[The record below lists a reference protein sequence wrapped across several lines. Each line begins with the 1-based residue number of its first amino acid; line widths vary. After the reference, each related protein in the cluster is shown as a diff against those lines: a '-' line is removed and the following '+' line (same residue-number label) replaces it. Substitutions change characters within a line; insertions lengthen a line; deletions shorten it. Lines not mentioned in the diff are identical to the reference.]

1 MGCLVRLTGALLL
14 LLVIAIAARRT
25 LERAAP
31 IPPPGPGEKDTVVDG
46 VRWRSREAA
55 GRGPETVIYLHG
67 LFSSSATWKRVLA
80 SAAGGRPAIAVDL
93 PGFGYSDR
101 PWPYDYTVG
110 GQAQALLRFLDVRGI
125 ERIACAGSSL
135 GGAVCLIAAAARPQ
149 RVRALV
155 LVDAASPRSRVPWNF
170 RLLRV
175 SGIGELEMELFT
187 RPVMEVALR
196 WRLYAHS
203 DRVTVETIDDWW
215 TPIKVPGTRR
225 AALVAIRSS
234 PRGYENLLE
243 RIQTP
248 ALVLW
253 GRRTACCRP
262 RKDSASPPPSAT
274 PVCSSC
280 PTSATSPRKKPPKN
294 SAAPSASFSTASPAA
309 DPGSGGGSLALD
321 HEDFQ
326 RRSPGILRAAGRG

>member
-1 MGCLVRLTGALLL
+1 MGCLVRLTGTLLL

-31 IPPPGPGEKDTVVDG
+31 IPPPGPGEKDTIVDG
-46 VRWRSREAA
+46 VRWRSREVA
-55 GRGPETVIYLHG
+55 GHGAETVIFLHG

-125 ERIACAGSSL
+125 ERIACVGSSL

-149 RVRALV
+149 SVRALV
-155 LVDAASPRSRVPWNF
+155 LVDAASPRARVPWNF
-170 RLLRV
+170 RLLRA

-203 DRVTVETIDDWW
+203 DRVTAETIDDWW

-234 PRGYENLLE
+234 PRGYEDLLE
-243 RIQTP
+243 KIRTP

-253 GRRTACCRP
+253 GKEDRLLPPEEGFRLSSSLRDSRLLVLPDIGHLPQEEAPEEFSRAVSQFLDGVSRR
-262 RKDSASPPPSAT
+262 
-274 PVCSSC
+274 
-280 PTSATSPRKKPPKN
+280 
-294 SAAPSASFSTASPAA
+294 
-309 DPGSGGGSLALD
+309 
-321 HEDFQ
+321 
-326 RRSPGILRAAGRG
+326 

>member
-55 GRGPETVIYLHG
+55 GHGTETVIYLHG
-67 LFSSSATWKRVLA
+67 LFSSSATWKRVIA

-110 GQAQALLRFLDVRGI
+110 GQAQSLLRFLDVRGI
-125 ERIACAGSSL
+125 ERIACVGSSL
-135 GGAVCLIAAAARPQ
+135 GGAVCMIAAAARPQ
-149 RVRALV
+149 QVRALV
-155 LVDAASPRSRVPWNF
+155 LVDAASPRSRIPWNF
-170 RLLRV
+170 QFLRLPGV
-175 SGIGELEMELFT
+175 GELEMELFT

-203 DRVTVETIDDWW
+203 DRVTAETIDDWW

-225 AALVAIRSS
+225 AALVAIRTSN
-234 PRGYENLLE
+234 RGYEDLPE
-243 RIQTP
+243 KIRTP

-253 GRRTACCRP
+253 GKEDRLLPPEEGFRLSSSLPDSRLLVLPDIGHLPQEEAPEEFSRAVSQFLDGVSRR
-262 RKDSASPPPSAT
+262 
-274 PVCSSC
+274 
-280 PTSATSPRKKPPKN
+280 
-294 SAAPSASFSTASPAA
+294 
-309 DPGSGGGSLALD
+309 
-321 HEDFQ
+321 
-326 RRSPGILRAAGRG
+326 

>member
-1 MGCLVRLTGALLL
+1 LL

-46 VRWRSREAA
+46 VRWRSREAPGHGA
-55 GRGPETVIYLHG
+55 ETVIYLHG
-67 LFSSSATWKRVLA
+67 LFSSSATWKKVLA

-225 AALVAIRSS
+225 AALVAVRSS
-234 PRGYENLLE
+234 SRGYENLLE

-253 GRRTACCRP
+253 GKEDRLLPPEEGFRLSSSLRDSRLLVLPDIGHLPQEEAPEEFSRAVSQFLDSVSRR
-262 RKDSASPPPSAT
+262 
-274 PVCSSC
+274 
-280 PTSATSPRKKPPKN
+280 
-294 SAAPSASFSTASPAA
+294 
-309 DPGSGGGSLALD
+309 
-321 HEDFQ
+321 
-326 RRSPGILRAAGRG
+326 